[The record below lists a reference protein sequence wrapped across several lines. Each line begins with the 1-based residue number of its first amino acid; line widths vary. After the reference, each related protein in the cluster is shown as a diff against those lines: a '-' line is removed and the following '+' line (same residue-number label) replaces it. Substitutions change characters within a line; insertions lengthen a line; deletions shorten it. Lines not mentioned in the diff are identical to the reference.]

1 MVIIASTFIIIGVTV
16 WSLFLGVMTISNAA
30 VPALSKKGKRKELKK
45 ETRTNAQQQNVNK
58 PKEASLTKAKI
69 DLRQFQERQM
79 YRWNIAQERRGIV
92 EEGVSNGSSW
102 LAAHVKSK

>member
-58 PKEASLTKAKI
+58 PKEASL
-69 DLRQFQERQM
+69 D
-79 YRWNIAQERRGIV
+79 
-92 EEGVSNGSSW
+92 EGKDRPSPIPGTTNVSMEHRSGKKG
-102 LAAHVKSK
+102 HR

>member
-58 PKEASLTKAKI
+58 PKEASL
-69 DLRQFQERQM
+69 D
-79 YRWNIAQERRGIV
+79 
-92 EEGVSNGSSW
+92 EGKDRPSPSPGTTSVSMEHRSGKKE
-102 LAAHVKSK
+102 HR